1 MHTLGITGPFV
12 QDNHSSSARGVLRGL
27 HYQSRYPQGKLIRV
41 IRGRVF
47 DVAVDI
53 RKGSSTYGKW
63 ISAILTAENFRML
76 WVPVGFAHGFIALE
90 DYSEVLYKTT
100 DYYHPEWDAGIR
112 WDDPGLAI
120 QWPCAE
126 FGIKYPIVSDKD
138 ATLPYLKDIDSPFAY
153 LEDSQ

>member
-1 MHTLGITGPFV
+1 V
-12 QDNHSSSARGVLRGL
+12 QDNHSSSAKGVLRGL
-27 HYQSRYPQGKLIRV
+27 HYQSRSPQGKLVRV

-112 WDDPGLAI
+112 WDDPELAI

-126 FGIKYPIVSDKD
+126 YGIKNPIVSDKD
-138 ATLPYLKDIDSPFAY
+138 ATLPYLKDIDSSFVY